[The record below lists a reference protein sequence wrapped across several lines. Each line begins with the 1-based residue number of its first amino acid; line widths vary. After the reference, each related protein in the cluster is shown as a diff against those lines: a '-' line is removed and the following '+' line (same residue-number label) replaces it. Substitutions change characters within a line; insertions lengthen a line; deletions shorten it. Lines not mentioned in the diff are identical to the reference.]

1 MVLLILLIFCCVLD
15 EKLICVGKL
24 QKLGLTVDPAY
35 VGKVGEVDL
44 GLDRGQVHA
53 VRLLFHLLDLDQLF
67 WGLGR
72 SHLVIATAVLEE
84 VLIVVFLIRMELKLL
99 LLVAL
104 MGRRLEHM
112 VSQLLLNDCGSC
124 ASFGVDDL
132 VLLVEV
138 EFTLVHGLET
148 ALFLMVV
155 LVGHGGSRLLLLLG
169 WLEGVVHGGYHG
181 LRRGSV
187 SSDIVIDHGRRL
199 LQALRLVLR
208 G

>member
-1 MVLLILLIFCCVLD
+1 M
-15 EKLICVGKL
+15 
-24 QKLGLTVDPAY
+24 
-35 VGKVGEVDL
+35 
-44 GLDRGQVHA
+44 
-53 VRLLFHLLDLDQLF
+53 
-67 WGLGR
+67 
-72 SHLVIATAVLEE
+72 
-84 VLIVVFLIRMELKLL
+84 IVVFLIRMELKLL

-112 VSQLLLNDCGSC
+112 VSQLLLNDCGGC

-169 WLEGVVHGGYHG
+169 RLEGVVHGGYHG
-181 LRRGSV
+181 LRRCGVCSYHSLGRSSV

-199 LQALRLVLR
+199 LQALRLVLGGRVVEGALHHCSCVVR
-208 G
+208 GGG